1 MSSTC
6 LIKRGENT
14 PNNTQLR
21 EYELGFST
29 TTKKLYIND
38 NGDIRELSSISLKT
52 SIRLA
57 STITDVTI
65 SNLKLTND
73 CSVFIDLDFSNTS
86 LNNDINKIKAFR
98 KADLVYS
105 THTDT
110 SLTLKINGKKP
121 TRRITIPIQI
131 TVVY

>member
-14 PNNTQLR
+14 PDNTQLIK
-21 EYELGFST
+21 YELGFST

-73 CSVFIDLDFSNTS
+73 CSVFIDLDFSNTT
-86 LNNDINKIKAFR
+86 LNDNRIKAFR

-105 THTDT
+105 EHTDT

-121 TRRITIPIQI
+121 TRTITIPIQI

>member
-38 NGDIRELSSISLKT
+38 NGDIRELSSIIIKT
-52 SIRLA
+52 NITLA
-57 STITDVTI
+57 PITTDVTI
-65 SNLKLTND
+65 LNLKLTND

-86 LNNDINKIKAFR
+86 LNDNQIKVFR

-105 THTDT
+105 THTNT

-121 TRRITIPIQI
+121 TRRIGIPIQI

>member
-73 CSVFIDLDFSNTS
+73 CSVFIDLDFSNTT
-86 LNNDINKIKAFR
+86 LNDNRIKAFR

-121 TRRITIPIQI
+121 TRSITIPIQI

>member
-73 CSVFIDLDFSNTS
+73 CSVFIDLDFSNTT
-86 LNNDINKIKAFR
+86 LNDNRIKAFR

-105 THTDT
+105 EHTDT

-121 TRRITIPIQI
+121 TGIIEIPIQI

>member
-6 LIKRGENT
+6 LIKRGENI
-14 PNNTQLR
+14 PVNTQLR

-38 NGDIRELSSISLKT
+38 SGDIRELSSISLKT
-52 SIRLA
+52 SIRL
-57 STITDVTI
+57 TRTTTDVTI
-65 SNLKLTND
+65 LNLKLTND
-73 CSVFIDLDFSNTS
+73 CSVFIDLDFSVTS
-86 LNNDINKIKAFR
+86 LNDVQIKAFR

-121 TRRITIPIQI
+121 TRSITIPIQI

>member
-14 PNNTQLR
+14 PDNTQLIK
-21 EYELGFST
+21 YELGFST

-38 NGDIRELSSISLKT
+38 NGYIRELSIIIIKT
-52 SIRLA
+52 N
-57 STITDVTI
+57 ITLTPRIINIII

-73 CSVFIDLDFSNTS
+73 CSVFIDLDFSDTS
-86 LNNDINKIKAFR
+86 LNNDQIKAFR

-121 TRRITIPIQI
+121 TQNITIPIQI

>member
-6 LIKRGENT
+6 LIKRGENI
-14 PNNTQLR
+14 PVNTQLR

-52 SIRLA
+52 NITLA
-57 STITDVTI
+57 PRII
-65 SNLKLTND
+65 NIIIPNLKLTND
-73 CSVFIDLDFSNTS
+73 CSVFIDLDFSVTS
-86 LNNDINKIKAFR
+86 LNDVQIKAFR

-121 TRRITIPIQI
+121 TRSIKIPIQI

>member
-38 NGDIRELSSISLKT
+38 NGDIRELSSIIIKT
-52 SIRLA
+52 NITLA
-57 STITDVTI
+57 PKII
-65 SNLKLTND
+65 NIIIPNLKLTND
-73 CSVFIDLDFSNTS
+73 CSVFIDLDFSDTS
-86 LNNDINKIKAFR
+86 LDNDKIKAFR

-121 TRRITIPIQI
+121 TQRIEIPIQI

>member
-14 PNNTQLR
+14 PNNTQLI

-38 NGDIRELSSISLKT
+38 HGDIRELSSISLKT

-57 STITDVTI
+57 PTTTNVTI

-86 LNNDINKIKAFR
+86 LNDNRIKTFR
-98 KADLVYS
+98 KADLIYS
-105 THTDT
+105 EHTDT

-121 TRRITIPIQI
+121 TRNITIPIQI

>member
-6 LIKRGENT
+6 LIKRGENI
-14 PNNTQLR
+14 PVKTQLR
-21 EYELGFST
+21 EYELCFST
-29 TTKKLYIND
+29 TKKKLYIID

-52 SIRLA
+52 TIRL
-57 STITDVTI
+57 TRTTTDVTI
-65 SNLKLTND
+65 LNLKLTND
-73 CSVFIDLDFSNTS
+73 CSVFIDLDFSVTS
-86 LNNDINKIKAFR
+86 LNDVQIKAFR

-121 TRRITIPIQI
+121 TRSITIPIQI

>member
-14 PNNTQLR
+14 PDNTQLIK
-21 EYELGFST
+21 YELGFST

-38 NGDIRELSSISLKT
+38 NGDIRELSSIIIKT
-52 SIRLA
+52 N
-57 STITDVTI
+57 ITLTPRIINIII

-73 CSVFIDLDFSNTS
+73 CSVFIDLDFSDTS
-86 LNNDINKIKAFR
+86 LNNDQIKAFR

-110 SLTLKINGKKP
+110 SLTLKINSKKP
-121 TRRITIPIQI
+121 AQNITIPIQI

>member
-38 NGDIRELSSISLKT
+38 NGDIRELSSIIVKT
-52 SIRLA
+52 NITLA
-57 STITDVTI
+57 PKITNITIL
-65 SNLKLTND
+65 NLKLTND
-73 CSVFIDLDFSNTS
+73 CSVFIDLDFSDTS
-86 LNNDINKIKAFR
+86 LDNDKIKAFR

-121 TRRITIPIQI
+121 TQRITIPIQI

>member
-38 NGDIRELSSISLKT
+38 NGDIRELSSIIIKT
-52 SIRLA
+52 NITLSPRTTNI
-57 STITDVTI
+57 TIQ
-65 SNLKLTND
+65 NLKLTND
-73 CSVFIDLDFSNTS
+73 CSVFIDLDFSDTS
-86 LNNDINKIKAFR
+86 LDNDKIKAFR

-105 THTDT
+105 KHTNT

-121 TRRITIPIQI
+121 TQKIEIPIQI

>member
-14 PNNTQLR
+14 PDNTQLIK
-21 EYELGFST
+21 YELGFST

-38 NGDIRELSSISLKT
+38 NGDIRELSSIIIKT
-52 SIRLA
+52 NITLA
-57 STITDVTI
+57 PRII
-65 SNLKLTND
+65 NIIIPNLKLTND
-73 CSVFIDLDFSNTS
+73 CSVFIDLDFSDTS
-86 LNNDINKIKAFR
+86 LDNDKIKAFR

-121 TRRITIPIQI
+121 TGIITIPIQI

>member
-1 MSSTC
+1 MSTC

-38 NGDIRELSSISLKT
+38 NGDIRELSSIIIKT
-52 SIRLA
+52 NITLTPRTTNI
-57 STITDVTI
+57 TIL
-65 SNLKLTND
+65 NLKLTND
-73 CSVFIDLDFSNTS
+73 CSVFIDLDFSDTS
-86 LNNDINKIKAFR
+86 LDNDKIKAFR

-105 THTDT
+105 THTNT

-121 TRRITIPIQI
+121 TGIIEIPIQI

>member
-38 NGDIRELSSISLKT
+38 NGDIRELSSIIIKT
-52 SIRLA
+52 NITLSSKTTRIIIR
-57 STITDVTI
+57 
-65 SNLKLTND
+65 NLKLTND
-73 CSVFIDLDFSNTS
+73 CSVFIDLDFSDTS
-86 LNNDINKIKAFR
+86 LDNDKIKAFR

-121 TRRITIPIQI
+121 TRNITIPIQI

>member
-1 MSSTC
+1 MSTC

-52 SIRLA
+52 TIRL
-57 STITDVTI
+57 TRTTTDVTI
-65 SNLKLTND
+65 LNLKLTND
-73 CSVFIDLDFSNTS
+73 CSVFIDLDFSDTS
-86 LNNDINKIKAFR
+86 LDNDKIKAFR

-121 TRRITIPIQI
+121 TQRITIPIQI

>member
-6 LIKRGENT
+6 LIKRGENI
-14 PNNTQLR
+14 PVNTQLR

-38 NGDIRELSSISLKT
+38 SGDIRELSSIIIKT
-52 SIRLA
+52 NITLA
-57 STITDVTI
+57 PRII
-65 SNLKLTND
+65 NIIIPNLKLTND
-73 CSVFIDLDFSNTS
+73 CSVFIDLDFSDTS
-86 LNNDINKIKAFR
+86 LDNDKIKAFR

-121 TRRITIPIQI
+121 TRSITIPIQI

>member
-38 NGDIRELSSISLKT
+38 NGDIRELSSIIIKT
-52 SIRLA
+52 NINLT
-57 STITDVTI
+57 STTTNVAI

-86 LNNDINKIKAFR
+86 LNDNQIKVFR

>member
-6 LIKRGENT
+6 LIKRGENI
-14 PNNTQLR
+14 PVNTQLR

-38 NGDIRELSSISLKT
+38 NGDIRELSSIIIKT
-52 SIRLA
+52 NITLTPRTTNI
-57 STITDVTI
+57 TIL
-65 SNLKLTND
+65 NLKLTND
-73 CSVFIDLDFSNTS
+73 CSVFIDLDFSDTS
-86 LNNDINKIKAFR
+86 LDNDKIKAFR

-105 THTDT
+105 THTNT

-121 TRRITIPIQI
+121 TGIITIPIQI

>member
-38 NGDIRELSSISLKT
+38 NGDIRELSSIIIKT
-52 SIRLA
+52 NITLSPKITNI
-57 STITDVTI
+57 TIL
-65 SNLKLTND
+65 NLKLTND
-73 CSVFIDLDFSNTS
+73 CSVFIDLDFSDTS
-86 LNNDINKIKAFR
+86 LDNDKIKAFR

-105 THTDT
+105 THTNT

-121 TRRITIPIQI
+121 TQRIEIPIQI

>member
-6 LIKRGENT
+6 LIKRGENI
-14 PNNTQLR
+14 PVNTQLR

-52 SIRLA
+52 TIRL
-57 STITDVTI
+57 TRTTTDVTI
-65 SNLKLTND
+65 LNLKLTND
-73 CSVFIDLDFSNTS
+73 CSVFIDLDFSVTS
-86 LNNDINKIKAFR
+86 LNDVQIKAFR

-105 THTDT
+105 EHTDT

-121 TRRITIPIQI
+121 TRTITIPIQI

>member
-38 NGDIRELSSISLKT
+38 NGDIRELSSIIIKT
-52 SIRLA
+52 NITLA
-57 STITDVTI
+57 PRII
-65 SNLKLTND
+65 NIIIPNLKLTND
-73 CSVFIDLDFSNTS
+73 CSVFIDLDFSDTS
-86 LNNDINKIKAFR
+86 LDNDKIKAFR

-105 THTDT
+105 THTNT

-121 TRRITIPIQI
+121 TGIIEIPIQI

>member
-38 NGDIRELSSISLKT
+38 NGDIRELSSIIIKT
-52 SIRLA
+52 NITLA
-57 STITDVTI
+57 PRNTNITI

-73 CSVFIDLDFSNTS
+73 CSVFIDLDFSNTT
-86 LNNDINKIKAFR
+86 LNDNRIKAFR

-105 THTDT
+105 KHTNT

-121 TRRITIPIQI
+121 TRSITIPIQI

>member
-6 LIKRGENT
+6 LIKRGENI
-14 PNNTQLR
+14 PVNTQLR

-38 NGDIRELSSISLKT
+38 NGDIRELSSIIIKT
-52 SIRLA
+52 NITLA
-57 STITDVTI
+57 PRNTNITI

-73 CSVFIDLDFSNTS
+73 CSVFIDLDFSDTS
-86 LNNDINKIKAFR
+86 LDNDKIKAFR

-121 TRRITIPIQI
+121 TQRITIPIQI

>member
-1 MSSTC
+1 MSTC

-38 NGDIRELSSISLKT
+38 NGDIRELSSIIIKT
-52 SIRLA
+52 NITLTPRTTNI
-57 STITDVTI
+57 TIL
-65 SNLKLTND
+65 NLKLTND
-73 CSVFIDLDFSNTS
+73 CSVFIDLDFSDTS
-86 LNNDINKIKAFR
+86 LDNDKIKAFR

>member
-6 LIKRGENT
+6 LIKRGENI
-14 PNNTQLR
+14 PVNTQLR

-38 NGDIRELSSISLKT
+38 NGDIRELSSIIIKT
-52 SIRLA
+52 NITLA
-57 STITDVTI
+57 PRII
-65 SNLKLTND
+65 NIIIPNLKLTND
-73 CSVFIDLDFSNTS
+73 CSVFIDLDFSDTS
-86 LNNDINKIKAFR
+86 LDNDKIKAFR

-121 TRRITIPIQI
+121 TQSIIIPIQI

>member
-38 NGDIRELSSISLKT
+38 NGDIRELSSIIIKT
-52 SIRLA
+52 NITLSPKITNI
-57 STITDVTI
+57 TIL
-65 SNLKLTND
+65 NLKLTND
-73 CSVFIDLDFSNTS
+73 CSVFIDLDFS
-86 LNNDINKIKAFR
+86 
-98 KADLVYS
+98 
-105 THTDT
+105 DT

-121 TRRITIPIQI
+121 TRPITIPIQI

>member
-14 PNNTQLR
+14 PENTQLI

-38 NGDIRELSSISLKT
+38 NGDIRELSSIIIKT
-52 SIRLA
+52 NITLA
-57 STITDVTI
+57 PKII
-65 SNLKLTND
+65 NIIIPNLKLTND
-73 CSVFIDLDFSNTS
+73 CSVFIDLDFSDTS
-86 LNNDINKIKAFR
+86 LDNDKIKAFR

>member
-52 SIRLA
+52 SVRLGPR
-57 STITDVTI
+57 IINVTI
-65 SNLKLTND
+65 SDLKLTND
-73 CSVFIDLDFSNTS
+73 CSVFIDLDFSNTL
-86 LNNDINKIKAFR
+86 LNDNQIKAFR
-98 KADLVYS
+98 KADLIYS
-105 THTDT
+105 SHTDT

-121 TRRITIPIQI
+121 TRNIIIPIQI

>member
-6 LIKRGENT
+6 LIKRGENI
-14 PNNTQLR
+14 PVNTQLR

-52 SIRLA
+52 TIRL
-57 STITDVTI
+57 TRTTTDVTI
-65 SNLKLTND
+65 LNLKLTND
-73 CSVFIDLDFSNTS
+73 CSVFIDLDFSVTS
-86 LNNDINKIKAFR
+86 LNDVQIKAFR

-110 SLTLKINGKKP
+110 SLTLKINGNKP
-121 TRRITIPIQI
+121 TQSIIIPIQI
-131 TVVY
+131 TAAY

>member
-6 LIKRGENT
+6 LIKRGENI
-14 PNNTQLR
+14 PANTQLR

-38 NGDIRELSSISLKT
+38 NGDIRELSSIIIKT
-52 SIRLA
+52 SIRL
-57 STITDVTI
+57 TRTTTDVTI
-65 SNLKLTND
+65 LNLKLTND
-73 CSVFIDLDFSNTS
+73 CSVFIDLDFSVTS
-86 LNNDINKIKAFR
+86 LNDVQIKAFR

-121 TRRITIPIQI
+121 ARSIRIPIQI

>member
-1 MSSTC
+1 MASTY
-6 LIKRGENT
+6 LIKRGANI
-14 PNNTQLR
+14 PDNTQLL

-52 SIRLA
+52 SVSLT
-57 STITDVTI
+57 STTTDITI
-65 SNLKLTND
+65 PNLKLTND
-73 CSVFIDLDFSNTS
+73 CSVFIDLDFSNIS
-86 LNNDINKIKAFR
+86 LNNDNNKIKAFR

-105 THTDT
+105 THTAT

-121 TRRITIPIQI
+121 TQDIEIPIQI

>member
-6 LIKRGENT
+6 LIKRGENI
-14 PNNTQLR
+14 PVNTQLR

-73 CSVFIDLDFSNTS
+73 CSVFIDLDFSNTP
-86 LNNDINKIKAFR
+86 LNDNQIKVFR

-105 THTDT
+105 EHTDT

-121 TRRITIPIQI
+121 TRTITIPIQI

>member
-14 PNNTQLR
+14 PNNTLLR

-73 CSVFIDLDFSNTS
+73 CSVFIDLDFSNTT
-86 LNNDINKIKAFR
+86 LNDNRIKAFR

-121 TRRITIPIQI
+121 TRSITIPIQI

>member
-6 LIKRGENT
+6 LIKRGENI
-14 PNNTQLR
+14 PVNTQLR

-52 SIRLA
+52 TIRL
-57 STITDVTI
+57 TRTTTDVTI
-65 SNLKLTND
+65 LNLKLTND
-73 CSVFIDLDFSNTS
+73 CSVFIDLDFSVTS
-86 LNNDINKIKAFR
+86 LNDVQIKAFR

-121 TRRITIPIQI
+121 TRSITIPIQI

>member
-38 NGDIRELSSISLKT
+38 NGDIRELSSIIIKT
-52 SIRLA
+52 NITLA
-57 STITDVTI
+57 PRII
-65 SNLKLTND
+65 NIIIPNLKLTND
-73 CSVFIDLDFSNTS
+73 CSVFIDLDFSDTS
-86 LNNDINKIKAFR
+86 LDNDKIKAFR

-121 TRRITIPIQI
+121 TRSITIPIQI